1 MNDST
6 SYLLL
11 AGLLLPFG
19 SAALGCATV
28 FFIKREMGARLQ
40 KELLG
45 FAHRR
50 W

>member
-11 AGLLLPFG
+11 AGLLLPCG
-19 SAALGCATV
+19 AALGCATV